1 MQKTDS
7 AKELLK
13 PQPQHLQT
21 AVALHLRRQA
31 LDVHDHHVRIV
42 EQPLTHRL
50 LQTVP
55 PGGQLWPALKH
66 IQARADRLQ
75 STAENKNMKLH
86 YNKMCM
92 KISLAELENK
102 CHVLLFYFNFSPK
115 KTNKNIQSKEQNL
128 TVNDVIYILCIY
140 IYFRVKSGY

>member
-1 MQKTDS
+1 MQKTDL

-13 PQPQHLQT
+13 PWPEHLQP
-21 AVALHLRRQA
+21 AVTLHLRRQA
-31 LDVHDHHVRIV
+31 LYVHDHHVRIV

-55 PGGQLWPALKH
+55 PGGQLRPALKH
-66 IQARADRLQ
+66 IQAGANRLR

-92 KISLAELENK
+92 KISLAEQENRNVTSFFF
-102 CHVLLFYFNFSPK
+102 CF
-115 KTNKNIQSKEQNL
+115 I
-128 TVNDVIYILCIY
+128 
-140 IYFRVKSGY
+140 